1 VWGLANLA
9 WIKISGHDM
18 PFVAFIAVLII
29 KSMNRKRMDS
39 SLTDNARRTFDAE
52 IVAIAVLM
60 IAVLIFS
67 RPVIWY

>member
-1 VWGLANLA
+1 
-9 WIKISGHDM
+9 
-18 PFVAFIAVLII
+18 
-29 KSMNRKRMDS
+29 MNRKRMDS